1 MAKQIIIGIFV
12 AAIGGVLIYFSN
24 YMVEAFGRI
33 PRAENKLGGTR
44 NGYLLVGFGLMVI
57 GLLILFGV
65 IPTSSPAENLPTF
78 NAVK

>member
-65 IPTSSPAENLPTF
+65 IPTSSPATDLPTL
-78 NAVK
+78 NTVK